1 MLNILIIPL
10 SILIFYIYLSDDII
24 NKISFLITS
33 SGYLALIYLSIVLL
47 IPLLKLKSTQ
57 YKAKDFGLATFY
69 LSLIHFLIY
78 ALDNGVDFEVLSDDL
93 FFRNYIISGYLA
105 LLLFIPMYLTS
116 FRFFQKKYPYW
127 KKIHKIIYLIYIFIL
142 AHIYFIIKAD
152 YLYLFIFIMLFSI
165 TIIFKIFKQK
175 EMNE

>member
-1 MLNILIIPL
+1 VLNILIIPL
-10 SILIFYIYLSDDII
+10 LFLISYIYFNDDII

-33 SGYLALIYLSIVLL
+33 TGYLALIYLSIVLL
-47 IPLLKLKSTQ
+47 IPLLKFKNTVH
-57 YKAKDFGLATFY
+57 KAKDFGLATFY

-78 ALDNGVDFEVLSDDL
+78 ALDNSIDLEVLCDDL
-93 FFRNYIISGYLA
+93 FLRNYIISGYLA
-105 LLLFIPMYLTS
+105 LVLFIPMYMTS
-116 FRFFQKKYPYW
+116 FIFFQKKYPYW

-142 AHIYFIIKAD
+142 THIYFIIKAD

>member
-10 SILIFYIYLSDDII
+10 IILLAYIFFNDDIV

-47 IPLLKLKSTQ
+47 IPLFKLNNIY
-57 YKAKDFGLATFY
+57 YKAKDFGIATFY
-69 LSLIHFLIY
+69 LSLIHFIFY
-78 ALDNGVDFEVLSDDL
+78 ILDNDLDLDILYDDL
-93 FFRNYIISGYLA
+93 FFRNYIIAGYLA
-105 LLLFIPMYLTS
+105 LVLFIPMYLTS
-116 FRFFQKKYPYW
+116 FQTFQKIYPYW
-127 KKIHKIIYLIYIFIL
+127 KKIHKIVYMIYIFIL
-142 AHIYFIIKAD
+142 AHIFFIIKAD

-165 TIIFKIFKQK
+165 TIIFKLFKQK

>member
-1 MLNILIIPL
+1 VLNILIIPL
-10 SILIFYIYLSDDII
+10 IILISYIYFSDNVI

-33 SGYLALIYLSIVLL
+33 SGYLALIYLSLVLL
-47 IPLLKLKSTQ
+47 IPFLGKKNLQ
-57 YKAKDFGLATFY
+57 YKARDFGIATFY

-78 ALDNGVDFEVLSDDL
+78 ILDNSLDLEILLDDL
-93 FFRNYIISGYLA
+93 ILRNYIISGYLA
-105 LLLFIPMYLTS
+105 LLLFVPMYLTS
-116 FRFFQKKYPYW
+116 FSYFQRLYPYW
-127 KKIHKIIYLIYIFIL
+127 RKIHKIVYLIYFFIL

>member
-1 MLNILIIPL
+1 VLNILIIPL
-10 SILIFYIYLSDDII
+10 SILISYIYFSDDIV

-47 IPLLKLKSTQ
+47 LPILKFKSIQ
-57 YKAKDFGLATFY
+57 YKVKDFGIATFY

-78 ALDNGVDFEVLSDDL
+78 TLDNSLDIEILYDDF
-93 FFRNYIISGYLA
+93 FYRNYIISGYLA
-105 LLLFIPMYLTS
+105 LLLLVPMFLTS
-116 FRFFQKKYPYW
+116 FVLIQKKYPYW
-127 KKIHKIIYLIYIFIL
+127 RKIHKIIYIIYILIL

-165 TIIFKIFKQK
+165 TIIFKLFKQK

>member
-1 MLNILIIPL
+1 VLNILIIPL
-10 SILIFYIYLSDDII
+10 IILISYIYISDNVV

-33 SGYLALIYLSIVLL
+33 SGYLALIYLSLVLL
-47 IPLLKLKSTQ
+47 IPFLGKKSLR
-57 YKAKDFGLATFY
+57 YKARDFGIATFY

-78 ALDNGVDFEVLSDDL
+78 ILDNSLDLEILLDDL
-93 FFRNYIISGYLA
+93 ILRNYIISGYLA
-105 LLLFIPMYLTS
+105 LLLFVPMYLTS
-116 FRFFQKKYPYW
+116 FSYFQRLYPYW
-127 KKIHKIIYLIYIFIL
+127 RKIHKIVYLIYFFIL